1 MADLPTIPM
10 DDPDYWQDPY
20 PILREIRD
28 RSRLARTPEGIVAVL
43 RWDDAVD
50 ALKGEDFVAEGV
62 EVLERKGFRPGDPMH
77 TWRKN
82 AIGTM
87 EGADHRRV
95 RSLAAAALSKRRMDG
110 LRPLIRRHANALLD
124 AKIEAGELEA
134 RLDYAL
140 PLPRRVMMDF
150 LGLAAD
156 ELASSQKPM
165 AGVNIVDCFGPNV
178 TESLRREANAAIQAS
193 MDHTARL
200 YARRRE
206 SPRDDLLTH
215 LVQARDEHGQ
225 LSEGELV
232 TLFSTIFG
240 SGASTASIIASG
252 LLELARR
259 RSRPRCCGRTGTLE
273 AGCLRGDAPLPPG
286 DHGRRPEGGLGSARL
301 RPRIRGGNAHLGPA
315 RLGQSRCGPLGGS
328 RALRPHARPAEDV
341 AQLRHRAARLP
352 RPRDGAG
359 DRRGGARRLRR
370 ALRRDR
376 GPGRGALDPLRDG
389 EQARGAA
396 PPLPGAGG
404 RGRVDLKARPV
415 SRRSGAPGWFRAGA
429 SGILARDRRAR
440 REEWAGPC
448 RTYWGIGARRS

>member
-1 MADLPTIPM
+1 VADLPTIPM

-259 RSRPRCCGRTGTLE
+259 PEQAALLRRDPERWKRGACEETLRYRPAITAVGQKAGSGLRAFDHEFE
-273 AGCLRGDAPLPPG
+273 AGTPISVL
-286 DHGRRPEGGLGSARL
+286 LGSANRDAAHWEDPERFDLTRDPRKTSLSFGIGPHVCLGHAMARATVEEALAVFVERCDEIEVLGEARWIPFVMENKLEGLRL
-301 RPRIRGGNAHLGPA
+301 RFRGREA
-315 RLGQSRCGPLGGS
+315 
-328 RALRPHARPAEDV
+328 
-341 AQLRHRAARLP
+341 
-352 RPRDGAG
+352 
-359 DRRGGARRLRR
+359 GGA
-370 ALRRDR
+370 
-376 GPGRGALDPLRDG
+376 
-389 EQARGAA
+389 
-396 PPLPGAGG
+396 
-404 RGRVDLKARPV
+404 
-415 SRRSGAPGWFRAGA
+415 S
-429 SGILARDRRAR
+429 
-440 REEWAGPC
+440 
-448 RTYWGIGARRS
+448 T